1 MRCRSLTI
9 ALSVAAALLGARDVD
24 AQNALDRNL
33 QQGSGGVNQQ
43 APLPYAI
50 DGGNALITGNV
61 TGNSGFRGNVD
72 YVAPGQFQ
80 GNVGSDDLFRFRAQS
95 FSPGAS
101 PLSSSAAAARGNLA
115 SPQSPFTPTV
125 VLPSSSA
132 VSVGDVAGGG
142 EYVGAATRIGGLR
155 LPVETATAITGLT
168 VQPQQVLGVLRQVD
182 GTLLQINA
190 SPLLGVRREVVGTVL
205 PAPADTTTPAAGD
218 LPRDTPAVNQVALPP
233 PSLSLGVQLQA
244 QQDPAMLSGAWAQ
257 TQAQVVGDL
266 EKRLLGPRPGDDAAQ
281 PGDGMADPYL
291 SILARVQARHVAG
304 DSAQPAPGADPAS
317 APRLAPPTPEQRA
330 AAEAARVKAMHDA
343 RGLRQPDA
351 AVTNPADAET
361 QARTD
366 PRLQQWIIALDYDL
380 PALATLAGSR
390 QDRVNSLLQQAE
402 KALVE
407 GRYFDAEGR
416 YRQVLIADPQRPLA
430 RVGLVHAQLGAGLI
444 RSAALNLRTV
454 LTEHPEL
461 IAARY
466 EARLLPAGE
475 RLAWVRGQLEQMLR
489 LTTRP
494 EPALLLAY
502 LGYQTQAGDLTA
514 YGLDLAAAR
523 SPQDP
528 LIPLLRRLWLPQNSN
543 P

>member
-1 MRCRSLTI
+1 
-9 ALSVAAALLGARDVD
+9 
-24 AQNALDRNL
+24 
-33 QQGSGGVNQQ
+33 
-43 APLPYAI
+43 
-50 DGGNALITGNV
+50 
-61 TGNSGFRGNVD
+61 
-72 YVAPGQFQ
+72 
-80 GNVGSDDLFRFRAQS
+80 
-95 FSPGAS
+95 
-101 PLSSSAAAARGNLA
+101 
-115 SPQSPFTPTV
+115 
-125 VLPSSSA
+125 
-132 VSVGDVAGGG
+132 
-142 EYVGAATRIGGLR
+142 
-155 LPVETATAITGLT
+155 
-168 VQPQQVLGVLRQVD
+168 
-182 GTLLQINA
+182 
-190 SPLLGVRREVVGTVL
+190 
-205 PAPADTTTPAAGD
+205 
-218 LPRDTPAVNQVALPP
+218 
-233 PSLSLGVQLQA
+233 
-244 QQDPAMLSGAWAQ
+244 
-257 TQAQVVGDL
+257 VVGDL
-266 EKRLLGPRPGDDAAQ
+266 EKRLLGPRSSDDAAQ

-304 DSAQPAPGADPAS
+304 DAAQPAPDADPAN
-317 APRLAPPTPEQRA
+317 APRLTPPTPEQRA

-343 RGLRQPDA
+343 RGLRQPAA
-351 AVTNPADAET
+351 AVTNPADPAS

-454 LTEHPEL
+454 LTDHPEL

-502 LGYQTQAGDLTA
+502 LGYQTRVGDLTA